1 MTCTGGPL
9 NARWAADWRPFPPLP
24 SWQCTAT
31 RPELWLASTL
41 LRFPVCGDSLLCDV
55 RPVWRPG
62 HATSGAEAA
71 MPRGPLQ
78 IDSGAEPTKCHV
90 IPFTSAHVAC
100 QFCPSLLTST
110 RASTA
115 PKNHHGLDIGE
126 PVVHFS
132 HWTAHAGIAHLTFHP
147 CYQALSSCCCCVG
160 ASRWGTPPA
169 AAVSAVCRSCPA
181 PPVVPT
187 QTQTKPRTDSKPVN
201 PASLRID
208 PGPPS
213 SQNHQLGPSPNHQP
227 PPWICSI
234 QDIAMAEN
242 KMQLED
248 CAFGP
253 RLSVSQA
260 G

>member
-1 MTCTGGPL
+1 MASQWPVRCSRSHFMPGPGLMPASNLIIKQRPQTASWARATPSFPCAMTCTGGPL

-181 PPVVPT
+181 PPVVPNPNPN
-187 QTQTKPRTDSKPVN
+187 QTTN
-201 PASLRID
+201 
-208 PGPPS
+208 
-213 SQNHQLGPSPNHQP
+213 
-227 PPWICSI
+227 
-234 QDIAMAEN
+234 
-242 KMQLED
+242 
-248 CAFGP
+248 
-253 RLSVSQA
+253 
-260 G
+260 